1 MSNRTY
7 IVILV
12 QVLGTCF
19 VDVTLYLA
27 AEERMTPSGSGSP
40 RVYAELTGVGPITTV
55 QTPISHHPFVP
66 MYPQCES
73 YSVCSSIPSCI
84 HHQSITM
91 LFQSTLLGN
100 NRWVLCPW
108 GGTMGTC
115 VEPREKRLLV
125 PVSQFYV
132 YCRSRLALLA
142 YACWLHEFHRFL
154 IVIVVA
160 M

>member
-1 MSNRTY
+1 MSNRTS

-12 QVLGTCF
+12 QVLGTRI

-27 AEERMTPSGSGSP
+27 AEERMTPSGSESP

-91 LFQSTLLGN
+91 LFQSTLFGN
-100 NRWVLCPW
+100 NLWVLSLW
-108 GGTMGTC
+108 GWYDGYLRNTVREELASASRSILC
-115 VEPREKRLLV
+115 VLSVSAGFASVCVLV
-125 PVSQFYV
+125 
-132 YCRSRLALLA
+132 A
-142 YACWLHEFHRFL
+142 
-154 IVIVVA
+154 
-160 M
+160 